1 MDGSQD
7 LAYVYDKAGRLV
19 QVKQASGAVLAEY
32 TYGAANSGSN
42 YALGKLVLAVRHNA
56 TDYGDEV
63 VSESFTYGGRMGRL
77 SGKQTQ
83 LALRYPRLETRTFV
97 QSFVWNELGDLAS
110 QGYPDDQGL
119 ADPARVVSYGYD
131 NGYLT
136 AVGGFVTSQVYH
148 ANGMVFRRSLAN
160 GVMEEVALDSSKMA
174 RPGQMRVVGP
184 SGQEYWNSGTF
195 VYDGVGNV
203 KALVRSST
211 DQDVYVYDLV
221 SRLVY
226 ARFKTAGGGTKEESL
241 SYDAFG
247 NLLSSV
253 TPPTDYGSRSW
264 SVDGVNRLAGCGYD
278 AAGRMTAC
286 GGLTLS
292 WTAAGELGKVQ
303 GTGINRSFLYTASGE
318 KVMVRN
324 ELLGTAAVSLRDLG
338 GNPVR
343 HYLYSGGS
351 WSWLGDDIF
360 VGRLR
365 IAQVTSSG
373 TRYFHVD
380 HLGSVRRVSTG
391 AGALEKAYDFFPY
404 GLPVKETVGQERL
417 WFGGYELEHQNTP
430 DYTDDLYF
438 LHARWYFPS
447 MARFLS
453 PDPVRGDPAQ
463 PQSLNLYAYVR
474 GNPLNAVD
482 PDGRAA
488 LWLTPSRERA
498 MAMAASEADFV
509 DSLAVWML
517 MKDMIWYAL
526 PQQSPGAG
534 GGGGNPWQSSQGGGG
549 GASAGTGSNQTNTSS
564 TPENRRLT
572 YAEVAEIVKENNQ
585 SGQAD
590 EVIIAIAWMESSFDP
605 GAHRPNPEKE
615 TARGLMGVTKAAAQ
629 DVGANY
635 ERLFDPVENIKAGSA
650 YLRLR
655 TSWAKGNVEK
665 ALAGYGTGPNYA
677 QAILRCA
684 ECLKASAGEPMTC
697 LVQLHP

>member
-1 MDGSQD
+1 VVDGPQD

-32 TYGAANSGSN
+32 TYGAGNSGSN

-148 ANGMVFRRSLAN
+148 PNGMVFRRSLAN
-160 GVMEEVALDSSKMA
+160 GVMEEVALDSSKMV
-174 RPGQMRVVGP
+174 RPGQVRVVGP

-226 ARFKTAGGGTKEESL
+226 ARFKTAGGGIKEESL

-253 TPPTDYGSRSW
+253 STDYGSRSW

-292 WTAAGELGKVQ
+292 WTGAGELGKVQ

-360 VGRLR
+360 LGRLR

-373 TRYFHVD
+373 TRYFHGD

-417 WFGGYELEHQNTP
+417 WFGGYELEHQNSP

-438 LHARWYFPS
+438 LHARWYFPY
-447 MARFLS
+447 MGRFLS
-453 PDPVRGDPAQ
+453 ADPVRGDPAQ

-482 PDGRAA
+482 PDGRVVILKFAMPGDR
-488 LWLTPSRERA
+488 LRFLNQLRWLTGLNVGVNRDGSLVIRGVLKDGAGKLLGSEKARELLKRA
-498 MAMAASEADFV
+498 ISSDKTYLVAGVRDSKDVFGGDSTKGNRAVEVIRLDPADFERF
-509 DSLAVWML
+509 D
-517 MKDMIWYAL
+517 Y
-526 PQQSPGAG
+526 G
-534 GGGGNPWQSSQGGGG
+534 G
-549 GASAGTGSNQTNTSS
+549 
-564 TPENRRLT
+564 NRRLT
-572 YAEVAEIVKENNQ
+572 
-585 SGQAD
+585 
-590 EVIIAIAWMESSFDP
+590 
-605 GAHRPNPEKE
+605 
-615 TARGLMGVTKAAAQ
+615 L
-629 DVGANY
+629 DVGMAFFHELGHAMFGYEDPPGWSDELAMRSPGLAVELANRIRWELGLPLRKY
-635 ERLFDPVENIKAGSA
+635 YHRGSPECQQCRGFVLFTGGPIFLNQ
-650 YLRLR
+650 
-655 TSWAKGNVEK
+655 KGE
-665 ALAGYGTGPNYA
+665 
-677 QAILRCA
+677 Q
-684 ECLKASAGEPMTC
+684 
-697 LVQLHP
+697 